1 MPVDI
6 LSFLNFHQISEEMCD
21 PVAWTQK
28 KELCFH

>member
-6 LSFLNFHQISEEMCD
+6 LSLNFHQISEEMCD